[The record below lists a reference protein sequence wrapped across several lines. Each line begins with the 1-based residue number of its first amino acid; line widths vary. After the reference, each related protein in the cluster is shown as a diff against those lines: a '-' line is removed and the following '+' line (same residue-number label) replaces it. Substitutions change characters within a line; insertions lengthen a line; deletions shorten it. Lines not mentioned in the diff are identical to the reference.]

1 MEKRNLKLPTM
12 DELRKDEE
20 LSLKQNDLMV
30 LLNQS
35 PPVSWAKPHPTAK
48 KKDEVTGKYEPVK
61 YLPVERVE
69 WLMSRIF
76 IRWRCEVTSTQLIG
90 NSVVVAVRVHYIYP
104 ITGEWDWTD
113 GVGASPLQ
121 TDSGAGAIDFNKLK
135 STAVQMAAP
144 SAKSYAFKDACEC
157 LGKIFGKDLN
167 RRDIDY
173 NSLFKEREELREKVH
188 STPGDQ
194 MDETLF
200 NQNQ

>member
-1 MEKRNLKLPTM
+1 MGKEMIKLPTI
-12 DELRKDEE
+12 DELRKDEA
-20 LSLKQNDLMV
+20 LSLKQNSLMV

-35 PPVSWAKPHPTAK
+35 PPAAWAKNHPTAK
-48 KKDEVTGKYEPVK
+48 KKDEVTGRYEPAK

-76 IRWRCEVTSTQLIG
+76 NKWRTEVKSTQLIG
-90 NSVVVAVRVHYIYP
+90 NSVVVTVRVHYLDP

-135 STAVQMAAP
+135 SAAVQMAAP

-173 NSLFKEREELREKVH
+173 NSLLKDREELREKVH

-194 MDETLF
+194 VNE
-200 NQNQ
+200 NKQ